1 MRARSAALGA
11 IGSQGTQAL
20 ASFTIQVIIARTLGF
35 EGLGAFAIA
44 YGVMVLVAGVASG
57 LVGDSLVV
65 LERRVNRIRWA
76 LQQFALAIAIITAVA
91 SAALAWAS
99 GLLDGA
105 TAAVFGAALALFAV
119 EELMRRL
126 LMAGFGFWRV
136 MLIDLASFAVALG
149 VIGMVA
155 LTGTLSLLTFF
166 TAIAIGQLVAIAL
179 GVTLLPREER
189 FLARLERGGALE
201 VFRYGAWRSGQ
212 QFLRPAML
220 TVVRTLVTLLASLAA
235 TGLLEAARVYVA
247 PATLAVSGLSS
258 YLFVSFANDRSKP
271 VREKLRRADRA
282 VLALVGFTALVG
294 AVLVLALPW
303 AGALLFGSSPDQLAV
318 IGWIAYTA
326 SIAAVTPY
334 GALAAVGGRQAAVFA
349 VRGGDTVVAIVF
361 AWALLSAGGSVQW
374 VPAVLAVAS
383 VLGGLAIRFLILVP
397 LVRRGPGEAG

>member
-1 MRARSAALGA
+1 M
-11 IGSQGTQAL
+11 
-20 ASFTIQVIIARTLGF
+20 IIARTLGF

-44 YGVMVLVAGVASG
+44 YGVMALVAGTASG

-65 LERRVNRIRWA
+65 LERRLNRIRSA
-76 LQQFALAIAIITAVA
+76 LQLFALGIAVTSAIA
-91 SAALAWAS
+91 SAAIAWSS

-105 TAAVFGAALALFAV
+105 TAAVFGAAVALFAV

-136 MLIDLASFAVALG
+136 TLIDLASLVVALG
-149 VIGMVA
+149 VIGAVA

-166 TAIAIGQLVAIAL
+166 TAIAAGQVAAIAL
-179 GVTLLPREER
+179 GAMLLPREER
-189 FLARLERGGALE
+189 FLVRMERGGALE

-235 TGLLEAARVYVA
+235 TGLLEAGRVYVA

-258 YLFVSFANDRSKP
+258 YLFVSFASDKAKP
-271 VREKLRRADRA
+271 VGEKLRRADRS
-282 VLALVGFTALVG
+282 VLALVGFTVLVG
-294 AVLVLALPW
+294 AVLVAALPW
-303 AGALLFGSSPDQLAV
+303 AGALLFGTAPDLLAV

-349 VRGGDTVVAIVF
+349 VRAGDTAIAIAF
-361 AWALLSAGGSVQW
+361 AWVLLAAEGSVQW
-374 VPAVLAVAS
+374 VPAVLALAS
-383 VLGGLAIRFLILVP
+383 VLGGLAIRFLVLVP
-397 LVRRGPGEAG
+397 LVRQSPGGRGS